1 MLTEKSAKYACTVR
15 FGPHDVSCPPKNV
28 EKNTPENAIPEM
40 PVTFV
45 AKTCLPSYQIV
56 TVCFWRL
63 TCCSTLCQRAS
74 AANFHFP
81 SPRSLPNISGPTA

>member
-1 MLTEKSAKYACTVR
+1 
-15 FGPHDVSCPPKNV
+15 
-28 EKNTPENAIPEM
+28 M

-45 AKTCLPSYQIV
+45 VKTCLPSYQIV

-81 SPRSLPNISGPTA
+81 SPRSLPKPEPVGE